1 MAKQLRSI
9 KRIEKSI
16 NWSKYMDYMTSF
28 KYFLE
33 SILFVSL
40 LILYAIV
47 EINELDFFTN
57 S

>member
-1 MAKQLRSI
+1 
-9 KRIEKSI
+9 
-16 NWSKYMDYMTSF
+16 MDYLTSF
-28 KYFLE
+28 KYILE
-33 SILFVSL
+33 SILFLSL